1 MRTAYDLRDAHR
13 MLAGITDD
21 GLKAINVLP
30 EGAKLEQGATYLD
43 LRDPE
48 RHEFTATGDMVAEH
62 DHWIVAKDDVDYEL
76 WNRLIGEPTPNFQRA

>member
-1 MRTAYDLRDAHR
+1 MRTAYDLKDLHR
-13 MLAGITDD
+13 TLAGITDD

-30 EGAKLEQGATYLD
+30 EGAKLDQGATYLD
-43 LRDPE
+43 LHDPQ

-76 WNRLIGEPTPNFQRA
+76 WRRLRGERSRNF